1 MLKTLLSALALGGA
15 SLGAQ
20 AAWNTVGDALQGA
33 GLLTLTS
40 AYTGAGDPDRF
51 FNVSGTAAA
60 EIGLLESALG
70 LPAYALDLSG
80 DEYGTEGSVAWQ
92 SLAVGAGD
100 TLSFHWSFT
109 TRENDFEDRAF
120 VVLDGSVHTLATRTQ
135 GAATGSFSQ
144 VFAQAGWVTLGLG
157 VIDTVDVLGV
167 SALTVSALAL
177 TPAVPEPGT
186 WALWLA
192 GVGALG
198 LSRRGRR
205 AGR

>member
-1 MLKTLLSALALGGA
+1 MLKTTLSTLALVA
-15 SLGAQ
+15 APLGAQ
-20 AAWNTVGDALQGA
+20 AAWNTAGDAVDLAGA
-33 GLLTLTS
+33 LSLTS
-40 AYTGAGDPDRF
+40 AYVGAGDPDRF
-51 FNVSGTAAA
+51 FNLSGTPAA
-60 EIGLLESALG
+60 EIGVLESVLG

-100 TLSFHWSFT
+100 TLSFQWSFT

-120 VVLDGSVHTLATRTQ
+120 VVLDGSVVTLATRTQ
-135 GAATGSFSQ
+135 GAAAGTFSQ
-144 VFAQAGWVTLGLG
+144 VFAQGGMVTLGLG

-167 SALTVSALAL
+167 STLTVSGLAV

-192 GVGALG
+192 GAGALA